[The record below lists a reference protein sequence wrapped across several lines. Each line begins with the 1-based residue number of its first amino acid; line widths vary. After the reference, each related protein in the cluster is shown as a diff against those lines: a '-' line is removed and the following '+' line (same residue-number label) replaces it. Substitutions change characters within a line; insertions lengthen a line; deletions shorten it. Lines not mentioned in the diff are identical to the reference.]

1 MWSWMNAGTSESW
14 EEVVVGVYNALDVMG
29 SKSGRLR
36 GLISSGRARIALLT
50 DSLLSSTNAFS
61 CWGVSG
67 MPVPP
72 YLRW

>member
-1 MWSWMNAGTSESW
+1 MNAGISEDL
-14 EEVVVGVYNALDVMG
+14 EEVSGGVDNALDVIG

-36 GLISSGRARIALLT
+36 GLSSSGRARIALLT
-50 DSLLSSTNAFS
+50 DSLLSSTNVFR

-67 MPVPP
+67 MPVLP

>member
-1 MWSWMNAGTSESW
+1 MVW
-14 EEVVVGVYNALDVMG
+14 EEVSGGVVNALDVIG

-36 GLISSGRARIALLT
+36 GLSSSDRARIALLT
-50 DSLLSSTNAFS
+50 NFLLSSTNALS

-67 MPVPP
+67 MPVLP

>member
-1 MWSWMNAGTSESW
+1 MNAGSSEVR
-14 EEVVVGVYNALDVMG
+14 EEVSDGADNALDVIG
-29 SKSGRLR
+29 SESGCLR
-36 GLISSGRARIALLT
+36 GLSSSGRARIALLT
-50 DSLLSSTNAFS
+50 DSLLSSTNALS

>member
-1 MWSWMNAGTSESW
+1 MNAGISEDL
-14 EEVVVGVYNALDVMG
+14 EEVSGGVDNALDVIG
-29 SKSGRLR
+29 SESGRLR
-36 GLISSGRARIALLT
+36 GLSSSGRARIALLT